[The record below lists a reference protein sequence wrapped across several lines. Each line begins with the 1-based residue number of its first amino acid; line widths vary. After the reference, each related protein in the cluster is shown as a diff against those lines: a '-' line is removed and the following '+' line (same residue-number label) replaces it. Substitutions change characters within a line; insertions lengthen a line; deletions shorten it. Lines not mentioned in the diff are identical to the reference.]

1 MKRIGL
7 LCAMGLLLATSM
19 PAFAQQMTPAEK
31 DQCLLSSQSCKNEAD
46 SIQKKI
52 KQLQKEIKKGKA
64 VYSADEIKKLE
75 GKLKEANDLL
85 DDLLKGGGK

>member
-7 LCAMGLLLATSM
+7 LLVMGLFLTSVM
-19 PAFAQQMTPAEK
+19 PVFAQQMTTEEK
-31 DQCLLSSQSCKNEAD
+31 NECLLNSKECKNEAD

-52 KQLQKEIKKGKA
+52 KQLEKEIKKGKA
-64 VYSADEIKKLE
+64 VYSAEEIKKLNV
-75 GKLKEANDLL
+75 KLKEASDLL

>member
-7 LCAMGLLLATSM
+7 LFVMGLLLTVSV
-19 PAFAQQMTPAEK
+19 PLFAQQMSPAEK
-31 DQCLLSSQSCKNEAD
+31 DQCLLSSKECKNEAD

-52 KQLQKEIKKGKA
+52 KLLQKEIKKGKT
-64 VYSADEIKKLE
+64 VYSAEEIKKLQD
-75 GKLKEANDLL
+75 KLKEANDLL

>member
-19 PAFAQQMTPAEK
+19 PAVAQTTATEK
-31 DQCLLSSQSCKNEAD
+31 NECLLSSQSCKNEAD

-52 KQLQKEIKKGKA
+52 KLLQKEIKKGKT
-64 VYSADEIKKLE
+64 VYSAEEIKKLQA
-75 GKLKEANDLL
+75 KLKEANDLL

>member
-1 MKRIGL
+1 MKMIGL
-7 LCAMGLLLATSM
+7 LCAMGLLLATSI
-19 PAFAQQMTPAEK
+19 PVVAQQMTPAEK
-31 DQCLLSSQSCKNEAD
+31 DQCLLSSRGCKNEAD

-52 KQLQKEIKKGKA
+52 KLLQKEIKKGKA

>member
-19 PAFAQQMTPAEK
+19 PAVAQMSATEK
-31 DQCLLSSQSCKNEAD
+31 NECLLSSKECKNEAD

-52 KQLQKEIKKGKA
+52 KQLEKEIKKGKA
-64 VYSADEIKKLE
+64 VYSADEINKLYK
-75 GKLKEANDLL
+75 KLKEANDML

>member
-19 PAFAQQMTPAEK
+19 PAVAQMSATEK
-31 DQCLLSSQSCKNEAD
+31 NECLLSSKSCKNEAD

-52 KQLQKEIKKGKA
+52 KLLQKEIKKGKT
-64 VYSADEIKKLE
+64 VYSAEEIKKLQD
-75 GKLKEANDLL
+75 KLKEANDLL